1 MPDGAMIPL
10 GDAAQVPP
18 QPRPKV
24 SRRVQGLS
32 SINRRQF
39 ITGLAATA
47 VVIGYDP
54 IGRRWL
60 GRAEASGCA
69 SFAEAPRLDGT
80 LLLDALSCQADASD
94 MGNIAHRT
102 PCAVLR
108 PGSVED
114 IRRMLQYCR
123 RYGIKV
129 SPRGQGR
136 TMHGQSLS
144 DGLVIEQR
152 SLNKIHSIGPDGAR
166 VDAGVLWRDVLEA
179 AHDQGLVP
187 PVLTGGTELTVGGTL
202 SVGGISRTNS
212 QGAQVDR
219 VQELEVVTGAGD
231 VLRCSADQ
239 NRDLFEVAL
248 GGLGQ
253 CAIITGAK
261 LDLVPVKQMARTYD
275 LHYTDNATFFRDLRT
290 LLNRGE
296 LNDIVNLWLP
306 PGATGLV
313 YQLQATV
320 FFDASNP
327 PDDAH
332 LMRGLSLP
340 PAAVAVSDSSY
351 LDYAHGLDRIFNTYR
366 ATAAWD
372 DLLKPWFDV
381 CLPER
386 TVEGYVAEVIPTL
399 TPHDVGPTGFLLLIP
414 QRRSKLTRPFFRV
427 PEADGGDWVYMFHIL
442 TSSALPGPD
451 PVFVSE
457 MLERNRRLFDKARQA
472 GATRYPIGA
481 IEFGQADW
489 ISHYGPMWPQLVECK
504 RRYDPDSILTP
515 GPGIFGSA

>member
-1 MPDGAMIPL
+1 MPDGPMIPL
-10 GDAAQVPP
+10 GDAAHLPP
-18 QPRPKV
+18 QPRPKM

-32 SINRRQF
+32 PINRRQF
-39 ITGLAATA
+39 IVGLAAA
-47 VVIGYDP
+47 VVVIGYDP

-60 GRAEASGCA
+60 SQAEASGCP

-80 LLLDALSCQADASD
+80 LLLDGLSCQADASD

-123 RYGIKV
+123 RYNIKV

-152 SLNKIHSIGPDGAR
+152 SLNTIHSIEPDGAR
-166 VDAGVLWRDVLEA
+166 VDAGVLWRDLLEA
-179 AHDQGLVP
+179 AHDHGLVP

-253 CAIITGAK
+253 CAIITQAK
-261 LDLVPVKQMARTYD
+261 LDLVPVRQMARTYD
-275 LHYTDNATFFRDLRT
+275 LHYTDNAAFFRDLRT

-296 LNDIVNLWLP
+296 LNDVINLWLP
-306 PGATGLV
+306 PGAAGLV

-320 FFDASNP
+320 FFDAASP

-340 PAAVAVSDSSY
+340 PEAIAVSDSTY
-351 LDYAHGLDRIFNTYR
+351 LDYARGLDRIFNTYR

-386 TVEGYVAEVIPTL
+386 TVEAYVAEVIPTI
-399 TPHDVGPTGFLLLIP
+399 TPRDVGPTGFLLLIP
-414 QRRSKLTRPFFRV
+414 QRRSRLTRPCFRV

-457 MLERNRRLFDKARQA
+457 MLERNRRLFDKARQV

-481 IEFGQADW
+481 IQFDQADW
-489 ISHYGPMWPQLVECK
+489 ISHYGPMWPQLLECK

-515 GPGIFGSA
+515 GPGIF